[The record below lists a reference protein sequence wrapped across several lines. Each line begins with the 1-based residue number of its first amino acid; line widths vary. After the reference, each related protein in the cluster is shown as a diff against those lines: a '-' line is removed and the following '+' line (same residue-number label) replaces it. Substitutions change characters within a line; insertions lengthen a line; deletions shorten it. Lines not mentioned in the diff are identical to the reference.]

1 MKQAFPSL
9 PRVVPAGSGV
19 KNLETLLGPW
29 GGDAL
34 GRDLHHSIEG
44 SNAIRMVCDA
54 SGCTVLGI
62 AHHGSKVGRPG
73 WVTLGG
79 VT

>member
-19 KNLETLLGPW
+19 KILETLLGPW
-29 GGDAL
+29 GGNAL

-44 SNAIRMVCDA
+44 LDTSRMVCVA

-62 AHHGSKVGRPG
+62 THHGSKVGRPG
-73 WVTLGG
+73 WVTLWG